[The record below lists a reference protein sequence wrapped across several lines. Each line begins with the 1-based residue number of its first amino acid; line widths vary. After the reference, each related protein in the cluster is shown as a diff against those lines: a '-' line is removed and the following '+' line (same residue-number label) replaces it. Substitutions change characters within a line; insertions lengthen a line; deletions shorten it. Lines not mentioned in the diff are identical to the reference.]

1 MSHTQLDYQLAFG
14 FYSNFPTS
22 ILISISWYSPGVLPW
37 MEFYT
42 IRTRYSLRHRFK
54 DRLSIQKEYFK
65 FLVQITLKIDG
76 IFLARS
82 EHCRYTRFPKDGNR
96 RVGLP
101 TSRFAYTHA
110 NRFAYMIWRIVSVIR
125 CPCVTFNSVR
135 RRIYGGVTWGSVIDQ
150 SAKWEATFIFHFYAR
165 SCSVPFLNCLNLHN
179 FRLFHSA
186 K

>member
-1 MSHTQLDYQLAFG
+1 MFKHEPHPDYQPAFG

-22 ILISISWYSPGVLPW
+22 ILISISWYFPGVLPSI
-37 MEFYT
+37 EFYT

-96 RVGLP
+96 RVGSP
-101 TSRFAYTHA
+101 TSRFAYKLIRLHSCKSIRLLDLT
-110 NRFAYMIWRIVSVIR
+110 NRFCYSLSMYYI
-125 CPCVTFNSVR
+125 
-135 RRIYGGVTWGSVIDQ
+135 
-150 SAKWEATFIFHFYAR
+150 
-165 SCSVPFLNCLNLHN
+165 
-179 FRLFHSA
+179 
-186 K
+186 

>member
-1 MSHTQLDYQLAFG
+1 MSQTQLDYQLAFG

-42 IRTRYSLRHRFK
+42 IRTRCSLRHRFK
-54 DRLSIQKEYFK
+54 DRLSIQKESFK

-96 RVGLP
+96 RVGSP
-101 TSRFAYTHA
+101 TLMQIDSPTWSDESSLLFVVHVLHLILFVEEYT
-110 NRFAYMIWRIVSVIR
+110 
-125 CPCVTFNSVR
+125 C
-135 RRIYGGVTWGSVIDQ
+135 GGHVGLDSYWPICKVGV
-150 SAKWEATFIFHFYAR
+150 HLFYYYYFYTR
-165 SCSVPFLNCLNLHN
+165 SCSDPF
-179 FRLFHSA
+179 S
-186 K
+186 

>member
-1 MSHTQLDYQLAFG
+1 MFKHEPHPDYQPAFG

-22 ILISISWYSPGVLPW
+22 IIISVSWFSPGVLPW

-76 IFLARS
+76 ITLAFQR
-82 EHCRYTRFPKDGNR
+82 TRTAGSVRPQVDS
-96 RVGLP
+96 P
-101 TSRFAYTHA
+101 TSWFVYTHA
-110 NRFAYMIWRIVSVIR
+110 NRFAYMNWRIVSVIR

-135 RRIYGGVTWGSVIDQ
+135 RRIYMWRPRGVRQLLTNLQSGS
-150 SAKWEATFIFHFYAR
+150 S
-165 SCSVPFLNCLNLHN
+165 PFLLLLFLHPV
-179 FRLFHSA
+179 L
-186 K
+186 

>member
-1 MSHTQLDYQLAFG
+1 MAVKRCLSMSQTQLDYQPAFG

-76 IFLARS
+76 IFLAMS
-82 EHCRYTRFPKDGNR
+82 EHCRYTRVLKDGNR
-96 RVGLP
+96 RVGSP
-101 TSRFAYTHA
+101 TSRFAYKLIRLHLCKSIRLHELT
-110 NRFAYMIWRIVSVIR
+110 NRFCYSLSMYYI
-125 CPCVTFNSVR
+125 
-135 RRIYGGVTWGSVIDQ
+135 
-150 SAKWEATFIFHFYAR
+150 
-165 SCSVPFLNCLNLHN
+165 
-179 FRLFHSA
+179 
-186 K
+186 